1 MNIIRSEIKNELYTV
16 AAKTLVSIAIGPFL
30 TEAIFELRG
39 KLKQKRVNEFVE
51 SLAKHLEIAHT
62 LDIEKSP
69 LGTEAFSDI
78 WENVLLKVSRTRS
91 QKKVE
96 IFRSL
101 LMHHIL
107 TASDPDLLEMYL
119 EIIER
124 INEKQILILSGLEQ
138 GYGGDFIFL
147 HEKLHDIKSEIKT
160 LQAESER
167 EGGNSEGIER
177 SWTNDRI
184 VDERR
189 KEQQK
194 ILLEIQ
200 NASDWYKPAK
210 YHCEPDE
217 YFFLVQDLSSK
228 GLVVDMGSKFN
239 ADPFTIVEISRMGR
253 NILEFIKSPAVDHSQ
268 TI

>member
-16 AAKTLVSIAIGPFL
+16 AVKTLASIAIGPFL
-30 TEAIFELRG
+30 TEAIFELRSN
-39 KLKQKRVNEFVE
+39 LKQKRVNDFVE

-62 LDIEKSP
+62 LDIEQSP

-78 WENVLLKVSRTRS
+78 WENVLLKISKTRS

-96 IFRSL
+96 IFRNL
-101 LMHHIL
+101 LLNHIL
-107 TASDPDLLEMYL
+107 TDSDPDLLEMYL

-124 INEKQILILSGLEQ
+124 INEKQILILNGLEQ
-138 GYGGDFIFL
+138 GYGGVFIYL

-167 EGGNSEGIER
+167 EQGTSEGIER
-177 SWTNDRI
+177 SWTKDRI
-184 VDERR
+184 VDARR

-194 ILLEIQ
+194 LLIEIQ
-200 NASDWYKPAK
+200 NASEWYKSAT
-210 YHCEPDE
+210 YNCEPDE
-217 YFFLVQDLSSK
+217 FHFLVQDLCSK

-239 ADPFTIVEISRMGR
+239 ADPFTLIEISSMGR
-253 NILEFIKSPAVDHSQ
+253 NILEFLASPEAEQS
-268 TI
+268 